1 MDEIIEAYG
10 LKLGTTRP
18 NPARESY
25 SPPDDDPLL
34 RWLTERGQVQGPAN
48 AEGWIPISCP
58 WLGEHTD
65 RADTGAAYLPPS
77 GFKCHHGHCETRP
90 VHDLRAW
97 AKQQGWA
104 KEQEEDVDPDLATRC
119 GIGPDPAPAPARP
132 EPDDDLEIRNGADL
146 KPVPIEWLWPGW
158 LAAGKVHV
166 IAGPPGAG
174 KTTLAMALCATL
186 TCGGRWP
193 SGETAKPCNVL
204 IWSGEDD
211 PTDTLVPRLMA
222 CGANMSRVHFV
233 GRVFTGESKRAFDPG
248 KDMDLLLAKVH
259 TIGNVGLIV
268 IDPLVSAVT
277 GDSHKN
283 SEVRRSLQP
292 LVNLALITR
301 AAALGVTHFSKA
313 SSGKDPVERVVGSI
327 AFGAL
332 ARIVMAATKM
342 SEEQGGGRILVR
354 AKSNIGLDTGGFKYE
369 LQQGELPGHPGI
381 TASWAEWGEAL
392 TGEARELL
400 DAAEVSTDP
409 EERGAREEAKDFL
422 WALLADGPV
431 PAKQIQR
438 DAEDAGH
445 NWKTVQR
452 AKKDLGIIAEK
463 IGGHFAKDKQKWV
476 WRWPDPLKKD
486 NTPEEGPRETSKKR
500 DPLQRACPSSAKGD
514 NVDDDPTARRAAE
527 LVSQGWAPSNAR
539 ARAESE
545 VREARP

>member
-1 MDEIIEAYG
+1 MDAS
-10 LKLGTTRP
+10 
-18 NPARESY
+18 A
-25 SPPDDDPLL
+25 
-34 RWLTERGQVQGPAN
+34 ERGASFLDGE
-48 AEGWIPISCP
+48 AERV
-58 WLGEHTD
+58 LG
-65 RADTGAAYLPPS
+65 
-77 GFKCHHGHCETRP
+77 
-90 VHDLRAW
+90 
-97 AKQQGWA
+97 
-104 KEQEEDVDPDLATRC
+104 
-119 GIGPDPAPAPARP
+119 
-132 EPDDDLEIRNGADL
+132 DLELKRGADL
-146 KPVPIEWLWPGW
+146 TPTPIQWLWPGW
-158 LAAGKVHV
+158 LASGKVHV

-186 TCGGRWP
+186 AGGGRWP
-193 SGETAKPCNVL
+193 SGEQTAPCNVV

-222 CGANMSRVHFV
+222 CGADMTRVYFV
-233 GRVFTGESKRAFDPG
+233 VRVFTGDGKRGFDPS
-248 KDMDLLLAKVH
+248 KDMDLLLAKVRE
-259 TIGNVGLIV
+259 IGNVGLIV

-292 LVNLALITR
+292 LVDLAMVTR
-301 AAALGVTHFSKA
+301 AAMLGVTHFSKA
-313 SSGKDPVERVVGSI
+313 SAGKDPVERVTGSI

-332 ARIVMAATKM
+332 ARIVMAATKVN
-342 SEEQGGGRILVR
+342 EEQGGGRILVR

-369 LQQGELPGHPGI
+369 LRQGELPGYPGI

-400 DAAEVSTDP
+400 DTAEVSTGP

-422 WALLADGPV
+422 RTLLADGPV

-452 AKKDLGIIAEK
+452 AKRDLGIIVKK
-463 IGGHFAKDKQKWV
+463 IGGYFAKDKQQWV

-500 DPLQRACPSSAKGD
+500 DPLQRVCPSSAKG
-514 NVDDDPTARRAAE
+514 NGLDDDPIEARIAE
-527 LVSQGWAPSNAR
+527 LIA
-539 ARAESE
+539 
-545 VREARP
+545 